1 MLSKPDNLQDDFCFR
16 KHDNMIGKYKIGLIP
31 WRKSLIPVRLTGRQ
45 TGKMGATHSH
55 FPPALWDEKALMA
68 LLLTKR

>member
-1 MLSKPDNLQDDFCFR
+1 
-16 KHDNMIGKYKIGLIP
+16 MIGKYKIGLIP